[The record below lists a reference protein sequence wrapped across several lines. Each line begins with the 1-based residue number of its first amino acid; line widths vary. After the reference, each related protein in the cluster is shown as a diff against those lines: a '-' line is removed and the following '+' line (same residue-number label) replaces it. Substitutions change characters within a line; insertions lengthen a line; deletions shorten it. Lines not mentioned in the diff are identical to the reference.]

1 MHDFGV
7 LVLRQ
12 YYAAT
17 GWNGENGYG
26 YLTRP
31 IDALLDFPVPR
42 GLHLAVANSPNASF
56 ATAAALHASPA
67 LAADVA
73 YAASSAPIA
82 LPPSPSIALPQ
93 ASSAFAVPPAPRRP
107 VPKDEE
113 WRAGERVDTKDW
125 LLYGRLYAPASRL
138 DALAALRMSPTMH
151 GLAAAI
157 SRPPPAPSSL
167 LVSVHH
173 DTGPWATDASY
184 SADDGMWGLR
194 VLHNFSPRAPEAAA
208 ATRGDD
214 AASAPPARVDS
225 EDAMGG
231 LRGRFSVGA
240 ELYVS
245 AREKSAGLST
255 GVRFTTLDFD
265 PAQAPPPTLT
275 NTQPSDLF
283 TSPTLAPAE
292 PTHSLMSSPS
302 PSAST
307 SSSQSLPTLWQ
318 PPTVLTALFNPMLG
332 HLSAS
337 YAARVGRDVAL
348 ASRFGFNMYSYES
361 EWTMGVEWWLRK
373 APDDADEPAA
383 VPLQDAVEDDLRR
396 PGLGDEVDKV
406 EGLEEKVASAG
417 TRAWERVTMRDRE
430 SDSTATTSAA
440 SRTNGSASI
449 PPGTLTG
456 VVKARASTNRDLAL
470 LWEGRVRNMLV
481 ALGVV
486 GDFSSRT
493 RPIRAIGLEL
503 AYYSAD

>member
-42 GLHLAVANSPNASF
+42 GLHLAVANSPNPAF

-82 LPPSPSIALPQ
+82 LPPSPHIPLPH
-93 ASSAFAVPPAPRRP
+93 ASAAFAVPPAPRRP

-113 WRAGERVDTKDW
+113 WRAGERVDARDW

-138 DALAALRMSPTMH
+138 DALAAVRAAPTVH
-151 GLAAAI
+151 ALAAAI

-208 ATRGDD
+208 AARGEDP
-214 AASAPPARVDS
+214 ASAPPARVDS

-292 PTHSLMSSPS
+292 STHSLVN
-302 PSAST
+302 SAS
-307 SSSQSLPTLWQ
+307 SSSQSPSGLWQ

-373 APDDADEPAA
+373 AADDTDDALNALPEAD
-383 VPLQDAVEDDLRR
+383 
-396 PGLGDEVDKV
+396 G
-406 EGLEEKVASAG
+406 S
-417 TRAWERVTMRDRE
+417 TR
-430 SDSTATTSAA
+430 
-440 SRTNGSASI
+440 I